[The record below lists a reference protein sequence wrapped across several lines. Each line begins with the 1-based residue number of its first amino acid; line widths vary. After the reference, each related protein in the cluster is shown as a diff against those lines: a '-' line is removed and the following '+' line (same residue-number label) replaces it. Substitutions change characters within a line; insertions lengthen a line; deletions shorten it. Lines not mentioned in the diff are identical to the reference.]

1 MPFLPF
7 LARVRASQRISPN
20 FQRVTL
26 SGLADMGPAGP
37 IRDLRIKLIIPGPEP
52 LTGFAGAA
60 DWFATWRGLDPRVRG
75 DMRTYSIRARRGD
88 EVDIDFALHAGAN
101 PGPAS
106 AWAESCQPGDTLWLI
121 GPTAHDS
128 TGAGIEFQPGHSER
142 ALLFGDETALP
153 AIARILDE
161 WPEGLAGHAFIEVPD
176 AADAEAQARD
186 IALPDRVELTW
197 QVRDNAARGS
207 LLTDAL
213 REAVTAGSADAAA
226 GEAEKTTSAAKPAP
240 AGKARDAAESDG
252 GAALVWETPP
262 IFVIG
267 RDPPAR
273 GSGFARLLLDR
284 RGIGRGDR
292 HAALLGEGMRH
303 RPPAGVFY
311 GVLAPGPGGFLK
323 IHRIRRWGG
332 VNWSK
337 LYFS

>member
-7 LARVRASQRISPN
+7 LARVRASRRISPN

-88 EVDIDFALHAGAN
+88 EVDIDFALHPGAN

-106 AWAESCQPGDTLWLI
+106 AWAASCQPGDTLWLI
-121 GPTAHDS
+121 GPTADDS
-128 TGAGIEFQPGHSER
+128 TGAGIEFRPGNSER

-161 WPEGLAGHAFIEVPD
+161 WPTGLAGHAFFEVPS
-176 AADAEAQARD
+176 AADAEAQSRD
-186 IALPDRVELTW
+186 IALPDRVKLTW
-197 QVRDNAARGS
+197 LVRENAPRGS

-213 REAVTAGSADAAA
+213 RQSAAA
-226 GEAEKTTSAAKPAP
+226 GSGKTAEQKAETEEKTTGADRPADAREDRSAT
-240 AGKARDAAESDG
+240 DSDG
-252 GAALVWETPP
+252 GATLVWETPQ
-262 IFVIG
+262 FS
-267 RDPPAR
+267 A
-273 GSGFARLLLDR
+273 SGE
-284 RGIGRGDR
+284 
-292 HAALLGEGMRH
+292 AL
-303 RPPAGVFY
+303 PPAGPALRDYYWIAGESGAVTSM
-311 GVLAPGPGGFLK
+311 
-323 IHRIRRWGG
+323 RRYLVKECGIDRRQVSFMGYWRLGRAG
-332 VNWSK
+332 S
-337 LYFS
+337 

>member
-7 LARVRASQRISPN
+7 PARVRASRRISPN

-26 SGLADMGPAGP
+26 SGLTDMGPAGP

-88 EVDIDFALHAGAN
+88 EVDIDFALHPGAN

-106 AWAESCQPGDTLWLI
+106 AWAASCQPGDTLWLI
-121 GPTAHDS
+121 GPTADDS
-128 TGAGIEFQPGHSER
+128 TGAGIEFQPGNSER

-153 AIARILDE
+153 AIARVLDE
-161 WPEGLAGHAFIEVPD
+161 WPAGLAGHAFIEVPD

-197 QVRDNAARGS
+197 LIRDNVARGS

-213 REAVTAGSADAAA
+213 REAVAAGSGHAEE
-226 GEAEKTTSAAKPAP
+226 GKAEKTTSPAKPAP
-240 AGKARDAAESDG
+240 AGEARDAAEPDG
-252 GAALVWETPP
+252 GAALVWETPQ
-262 IFVIG
+262 FSS
-267 RDPPAR
+267 
-273 GSGFARLLLDR
+273 SGETL
-284 RGIGRGDR
+284 
-292 HAALLGEGMRH
+292 
-303 RPPAGVFY
+303 PPAGPALRDY
-311 GVLAPGPGGFLK
+311 YWIAGESGVVTGM
-323 IHRIRRWGG
+323 RRYLVKECGIDRRQVSFMGYWRLGRAD
-332 VNWSK
+332 S
-337 LYFS
+337 

>member
-7 LARVRASQRISPN
+7 PARVRASRRISPN

-26 SGLADMGPAGP
+26 SGLADMGPSGP

-52 LTGFAGAA
+52 ITGFAGAA

-88 EVDIDFALHAGAN
+88 KVDIDFALHVGAS

-121 GPTAHDS
+121 GPTADDS
-128 TGAGIEFQPGHSER
+128 TGSGIEFQPGNSER

-153 AIARILDE
+153 AIARVLDE
-161 WPEGLAGHAFIEVPD
+161 WPAGLTGHAFIEVPD

-197 QVRDNAARGS
+197 LIRDKVARGS

-213 REAVTAGSADAAA
+213 REAVAAGSGHAEA
-226 GEAEKTTSAAKPAP
+226 GEAEKTTSPAKPAP
-240 AGKARDAAESDG
+240 AGEARDAAEPDG
-252 GAALVWETPP
+252 GAALVWETPQ
-262 IFVIG
+262 FSS
-267 RDPPAR
+267 
-273 GSGFARLLLDR
+273 SGETL
-284 RGIGRGDR
+284 
-292 HAALLGEGMRH
+292 
-303 RPPAGVFY
+303 PPAGPALRDY
-311 GVLAPGPGGFLK
+311 YWIAGESGVVTGM
-323 IHRIRRWGG
+323 RRYLVKECGIDRRQVSFMGYWRLGRAG
-332 VNWSK
+332 S
-337 LYFS
+337 

>member
-7 LARVRASQRISPN
+7 LARVRASRRISPN

-75 DMRTYSIRARRGD
+75 DMRTYSIRARRGG

-106 AWAESCQPGDTLWLI
+106 AWAESCQPGDELWLI
-121 GPTAHDS
+121 GPTADDS
-128 TGAGIEFQPGHSER
+128 TGAGIEFQPGNSER

-161 WPEGLAGHAFIEVPD
+161 WPAGLAGHAFIEVPS
-176 AADAEAQARD
+176 AADAEAQSRD

-197 QVRDNAARGS
+197 QVRGNAARGS
-207 LLTDAL
+207 LLTEAL
-213 REAVTAGSADAAA
+213 REVVAAGAGDAEADA
-226 GEAEKTTSAAKPAP
+226 AEKTTEAAKPAP
-240 AGKARDAAESDG
+240 AGEDRDAAASDG
-252 GAALVWETPP
+252 GATLVWETPQ
-262 IFVIG
+262 FSS
-267 RDPPAR
+267 
-273 GSGFARLLLDR
+273 SGETL
-284 RGIGRGDR
+284 
-292 HAALLGEGMRH
+292 
-303 RPPAGVFY
+303 PPAGPALRDY
-311 GVLAPGPGGFLK
+311 YWIAGESGVVTGM
-323 IHRIRRWGG
+323 RRYLVKECGIDRRQVSFMGYWRLGRAG
-332 VNWSK
+332 S
-337 LYFS
+337 